1 MKLKN
6 TAILGQGQTRP
17 KISQD
22 ELTEIRRHVI
32 SGDWSAIN
40 AGICTLADL
49 GLRHSGSGLVWLRS
63 GVSVHQ
69 VDYDA
74 GVLGKDK
81 TVGSVNGLP
90 LVMVRQWTEYQT
102 KRSFAVSIPAELRR
116 KYYPDDAAF
125 GKAMR
130 DAGYVPVRSRK
141 LTGKDARFWLCRVS
155 GNDKGV
161 VAAEP
166 AQCKACSVVV
176 QTMTKPHPWFKRVAL
191 DGKWLYVYADHI
203 SFLTKKRHRVDGVRV
218 QGYTASGLKVEV
230 LA

>member
-1 MKLKN
+1 MKLKS
-6 TAILGQGQTRP
+6 TAILGRGQTRP
-17 KISQD
+17 KISPN

-40 AGICTLADL
+40 GGVCTLVDL
-49 GLRHSGSGLVWLRS
+49 GLRHNGSGLVWLRS

-69 VDYDA
+69 ADYDA
-74 GVLGKDK
+74 GVTGKDK

-90 LVMVRQWTEYQT
+90 LAMVRQWKEYQT

-116 KYYPDDAAF
+116 RYYSDDAAF

-130 DAGYVPVRSRK
+130 EAGYVPVRSRK
-141 LTGKDARFWLCRVS
+141 LTGKDARFWLYRVS

-166 AQCKACSVVV
+166 AQRKTCSVVV

-191 DGKWLYVYADHI
+191 DGKWLHVYADHI
-203 SFLTKKRHRVDGVRV
+203 RFLTKKRLRVDGVRV
-218 QGYTASGLKVEV
+218 QGYTAGELKVEV